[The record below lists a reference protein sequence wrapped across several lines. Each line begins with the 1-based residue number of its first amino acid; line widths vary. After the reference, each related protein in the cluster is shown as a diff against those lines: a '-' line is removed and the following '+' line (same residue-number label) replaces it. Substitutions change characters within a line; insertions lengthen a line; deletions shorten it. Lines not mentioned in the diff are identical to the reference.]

1 MGGGS
6 IMFWGA
12 VGWKGK
18 SNIILCPNK
27 LDQKS
32 YKDILRDEIIGK
44 GKDLAGHGW
53 IFQHDNASVHKANS
67 ITKYF
72 SANKRRV
79 LDWPAIS
86 PDLNIIENIWGILS
100 RKVYADGT
108 QYSNLNELQI
118 SIEKCWKEIEISEV
132 QKLFKSLPNRIFKTI
147 YNHGGPSGY

>member
-1 MGGGS
+1 MSWTKEWKKVVFSDAKRFNLDGPDGYRYYWHDLRKNELVLSKRQMGGGS

-32 YKDILRDEIIGK
+32 YKDILRDQIIGK

-72 SANKRRV
+72 YTNKRQV
-79 LDWPAIS
+79 LDWPSLS
-86 PDLNIIENIWGILS
+86 PDLNIIENI
-100 RKVYADGT
+100 
-108 QYSNLNELQI
+108 
-118 SIEKCWKEIEISEV
+118 
-132 QKLFKSLPNRIFKTI
+132 
-147 YNHGGPSGY
+147 